1 MMVLSGEKTPLA
13 LSQTG
18 GIQAEEPPTLSDGFI
33 IHISKPL
40 SFGLMNNDYS
50 R

>member
-1 MMVLSGEKTPLA
+1 MTVLTGEKTPLA

-18 GIQAEEPPTLSDGFI
+18 DIQAEEPPTLSDGFI
-33 IHISKPL
+33 IKGKVL